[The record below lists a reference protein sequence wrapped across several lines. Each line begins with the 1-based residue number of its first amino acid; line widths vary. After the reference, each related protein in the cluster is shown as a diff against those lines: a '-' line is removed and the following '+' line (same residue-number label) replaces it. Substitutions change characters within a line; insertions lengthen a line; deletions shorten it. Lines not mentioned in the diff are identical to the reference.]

1 MWAGAA
7 GVALVEE
14 AAARVRAAGY
24 VVGNVAV
31 QVVGN
36 RPRIGSRRAEA
47 QQVLSRA
54 AGAAVTVGATTT
66 DSLGLTGRGEGL
78 AAIATALVFPARPG

>member
-1 MWAGAA
+1 
-7 GVALVEE
+7 VEE

-36 RPRIGSRRAEA
+36 RPRIGSRRVEA

-54 AGAAVTVGATTT
+54 AGAAVSVGATTT